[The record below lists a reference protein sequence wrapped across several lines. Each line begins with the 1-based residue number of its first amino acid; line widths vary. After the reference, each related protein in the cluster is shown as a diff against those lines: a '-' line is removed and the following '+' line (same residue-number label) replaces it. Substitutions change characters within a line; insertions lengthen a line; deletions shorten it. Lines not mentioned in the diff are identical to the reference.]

1 MMIVDRQALTTV
13 PRNSRMVLLVDHS
26 RAQRRTLAVQL
37 IRAGYHVVE
46 ASNSEEAMAICLERR
61 PDIVI
66 ADWIIPGQ
74 SGLEFCRKFRDM
86 QSDKYGYFILL
97 TSRND
102 KKDIAEG
109 LRAGADEFLTK
120 PVSGAELLARLAAS

>member
-46 ASNSEEAMAICLERR
+46 ASNSEEA
-61 PDIVI
+61 
-66 ADWIIPGQ
+66 
-74 SGLEFCRKFRDM
+74 S
-86 QSDKYGYFILL
+86 
-97 TSRND
+97 
-102 KKDIAEG
+102 
-109 LRAGADEFLTK
+109 
-120 PVSGAELLARLAAS
+120 

>member
-1 MMIVDRQALTTV
+1 MMIGDRPAVPSV

-46 ASNSEEAMAICLERR
+46 AENSDQAMAICLEQR

-66 ADWIIPGQ
+66 ADWIC
-74 SGLEFCRKFRDM
+74 LLYT
-86 QSDKYGYFILL
+86 SD
-97 TSRND
+97 
-102 KKDIAEG
+102 A
-109 LRAGADEFLTK
+109 ADE
-120 PVSGAELLARLAAS
+120 